1 MIMSAVAPLDREE
14 ELELVRQARAGDRRA
29 MDRLVAASLRHV
41 HAIAKRYRR
50 YRVPLDD
57 LISEGHVGL
66 MLAIERFDTER
77 GIRLGTYAS
86 HWIRACILDFVVR
99 SQTMI
104 GAGCGA
110 YRTKV
115 FFALRRE
122 RAKLLEAGLT
132 GDDVVHALSERFE
145 LPHERMREL
154 LMQLDQATLSLSTP
168 TGEDMTL
175 EDRMASKGTGPDEA
189 VVLEDLRARL
199 RVIVGDA
206 MGDLNDRERRI
217 LELRL
222 MSDDRPSL
230 AELGDVYGIS
240 RERVRQIEHGAR
252 EKLRR
257 RLVGRPEVAAA

>member
-1 MIMSAVAPLDREE
+1 ME
-14 ELELVRQARAGDRRA
+14 
-29 MDRLVAASLRHV
+29 RLVASSLRHV

-110 YRTKV
+110 FRTKV

-122 RAKLLEAGLT
+122 RAKLLEAGKDEQEVLE
-132 GDDVVHALSERFE
+132 ALSERFQ
-145 LPHERMREL
+145 LPHERMKEL

-175 EDRMASKGTGPDEA
+175 EDRMATGDASPDE
-189 VVLEDLRARL
+189 VVALEDLRARL
-199 RVIVGDA
+199 RIIVGDA
-206 MGDLNDRERRI
+206 LGDLNDRERSI
-217 LELRL
+217 LQQRL